1 MRQNWQMWSG
11 GIDEATVDR
20 IIFSAL
26 ATKSE
31 PAKIF
36 SDNQENAAVRRSD
49 VKWLTND
56 TYLHGLLW
64 GYVQQANRAAFGF
77 NVHPV
82 GDIQYTEY
90 NAEDEGHY
98 DWHHDIHWN
107 QDTGFDRKL
116 SVTVQLSDPE
126 HYEGGDF
133 EFSEVEMPDRA
144 EAKKRG
150 TVLVFPSYL
159 THRVSPVTKGKRVSL
174 VAWFEGPRWR

>member
-1 MRQNWQMWSG
+1 MWSG

-36 SDNQENAAVRRSD
+36 SDNKENAAVRRSD
-49 VKWLTND
+49 VKWLTSD

-90 NAEDEGHY
+90 DAEDEGHY
-98 DWHHDIHWN
+98 DWHHDIHWKHRGDVM
-107 QDTGFDRKL
+107 QPCMIVVHRKCR
-116 SVTVQLSDPE
+116 TIDE
-126 HYEGGDF
+126 
-133 EFSEVEMPDRA
+133 
-144 EAKKRG
+144 
-150 TVLVFPSYL
+150 PSL
-159 THRVSPVTKGKRVSL
+159 I
-174 VAWFEGPRWR
+174 